1 MDWMEKN
8 MELFVSTL
16 DNTEVRR
23 DRTVSKTTVPSLS
36 FSVNKSITWDNLE
49 TGMYK
54 WSDHK
59 GKITKKNENL
69 INFYFLEREN
79 DKEYKWFFLQILF
92 FIDDRLLL
100 CFAQMLLFH
109 INFVYFYTL
118 HWFYYLQVLISSEFS
133 TNKDSSAY
141 VCVCICVFTQYTHT
155 HMYIHT
161 HTQYIHIKKT
171 IKMSIR

>member
-79 DKEYKWFFLQILF
+79 DKEYKWFFFTNIVFYWWQAPFVFRSNAFISHKFCLF
-92 FIDDRLLL
+92 LYFTLI
-100 CFAQMLLFH
+100 LLFTS
-109 INFVYFYTL
+109 INFKWIF
-118 HWFYYLQVLISSEFS
+118 H
-133 TNKDSSAY
+133 K
-141 VCVCICVFTQYTHT
+141 
-155 HMYIHT
+155 
-161 HTQYIHIKKT
+161 
-171 IKMSIR
+171 